1 MSEIAIKLNGGG
13 NLTDA
18 MKQARRAVDEVKD
31 SLSDI
36 GKHKRKFE
44 EIANSG
50 KPLQTELAKIKKL
63 LGEMKF
69 QGLEGTEEF
78 QQITRLAGEMADA
91 IADANAQ
98 VKYFANDTKTL
109 STVVEG
115 FQAVAGAI
123 SVAQGALALFGAD
136 NERLEQTLKK
146 VQGAIALVNGVQ
158 TIANALNKDSNLILG
173 IANMQK
179 QLAIKWSKAHKGA
192 ILAEEAATKGA
203 TLATK
208 ALNKVLKANPIGLV
222 ITALTTVIGLF
233 TTFSGKS
240 DEAKDKVSELAEE
253 ANHLREEHTHAMET
267 ISSKVADTTG
277 KFVKLAVE
285 WSTLKS
291 KAEQL
296 SWIQN
301 NANAFKALGL
311 NIKTV
316 TDANEVFIKQFPKI
330 LNVLKIQAEAEAT
343 LDLYIEQFKKRQ
355 ARLANPNQQNGG
367 YRADPV
373 ATWNRILSGRDENGE
388 PLSHR
393 QQQNQLYELANKYD
407 LVQGVDYEH
416 GIYADTAG
424 KLYQQGIEKLIKV
437 TTEDAQNRARQLQER
452 EQKQMD
458 YYYNQY
464 TKLTQ
469 DAVNAVSEIPQM
481 YIPST
486 SADPYAKPK
495 PTSTPKA
502 STPKASTPKQTKV
515 KEPQNARELKK
526 EVDEKLTEL
535 EQLKKERDEIIAEL
549 NDPKFSKRLT
559 RYEKR
564 TREKKIKELNQQI
577 EDIENYIDNAEVE
590 GLKDYELVI
599 PTIEITPEQTKK
611 FKKKLQKEFDKADI
625 VGIIPVQFDDEIDTK
640 TGDIIRKGILDPLSR
655 TRINVSNNSQQ
666 GINQVLDWFNAGL
679 IGKEKAKELIDEFN
693 LQLQMVDLEPITINL
708 DTEKFKKDAE
718 KVSNTIGNISG
729 AVAQAFGAMN
739 DALSDSKEQD
749 VALNAAKI
757 IAQAV
762 ATLALSFAQAMG
774 KEGKSGVWG
783 WIAAGITGMATLMT
797 MVGQLN
803 KLNTFANGGIVGGNS
818 YFGDRQLIR
827 ANSGEMVLTRSHQA
841 RLFNILD
848 GHGAIRGNTSSEITW
863 RLRGSDIYGSLKNY
877 NTTKGLTR

>member
-1 MSEIAIKLNGGG
+1 MSEIAVKLNGGG

-18 MKQARRAVDEVKD
+18 MKQARRAVDDVKD

-36 GKHKRKFE
+36 GKHKRNFE

-63 LGEMKF
+63 LAEMKF
-69 QGLEGTEEF
+69 QGLEGTDEF
-78 QQITRLAGEMADA
+78 QEITRLAGEMADS
-91 IADANAQ
+91 IADASAQ

-240 DEAKDKVSELAEE
+240 DDAKDKVSELAEE

-367 YRADPV
+367 FRADPV

-393 QQQNQLYELANKYD
+393 QQQNQLYDLANKYG

-424 KLYQQGIEKLIKV
+424 KLYQQGIDKLVKI
-437 TTEDAQNRARQLQER
+437 TTEDAQDRARKLQER

-458 YYYNQY
+458 YYYDEY
-464 TKLTQ
+464 KKLQQ
-469 DAVNAVSEIPQM
+469 DAVNAVKEIPQM

-486 SADPYAKPK
+486 SADPYAKP
-495 PTSTPKA
+495 TSTPKA
-502 STPKASTPKQTKV
+502 KPTSTPKQTKV

-526 EVDEKLTEL
+526 EVDDKLTEL

-549 NDPKFSKRLT
+549 NDPKFAKRLT

-577 EDIENYIDNAEVE
+577 EDIKNFIDNAEVE

-599 PTIEITPEQTKK
+599 PTIEITPQQTDK
-611 FKKKLQKEFDKADI
+611 FKEKLQKEFDKADI
-625 VGIIPVQFDDEIDTK
+625 VGIIPVQFDDTIDTK
-640 TGDIIRKGILDPLSR
+640 TGDIIKKGILDPLSR
-655 TRINVSNNSQQ
+655 TKINISNNSQQ
-666 GINQVLDWFNAGL
+666 GIYQVLDWFDAGL
-679 IGKEKAKELIDEFN
+679 IGKEKAQELIDEFN
-693 LQLQMVDLEPITINL
+693 MQLQMVGLEPITINL
-708 DTEKFKKDAE
+708 DTEKFKSDAE

-774 KEGKSGVWG
+774 REGKSGVWG

-803 KLNTFANGGIVGGNS
+803 KLNTYATGGIVGGNS
-818 YFGDRQLIR
+818 YVGDRQLIR
-827 ANSGEMVLTRSHQA
+827 VNSGEMVLNRRQQA
-841 RLFNILD
+841 NLFNVLD
-848 GHGAIRGNTSSEITW
+848 GHGAVRGNTSSEITW